1 MMEFDIGKTVSYW
14 FKGAKYDL
22 SVANAM
28 LKSKKYPYSLFM
40 GHLTLEKLLKALVVK
55 YTEAHAPLSHSLPF
69 LAERSGVEIPEEIL
83 IKLREFMEF
92 HLEARYPDETKAFY
106 KKCTSTYTAQKLRE
120 MKEVIKWIKSRL

>member
-120 MKEVIKWIKSRL
+120 MKGIKSRL